1 MEDLKVILSEA
12 FGEPSDSDPEDEL
25 SEWKISSMGGGGS
38 IFFGSNWSWERIT
51 EVNGLWVC
59 NDFLSLDQQSSLLS
73 AIQAEGWF
81 TEESH
86 NQAMRF
92 GNLPEW
98 AVELSNSIRQ
108 AILFCGGSDSCVP
121 DVPLTTNSGNDK
133 ELISLFPPD
142 LLWREPLF
150 DQLIANVYQP
160 GEGIRAHVDLMK
172 FEDGI
177 AIVSLESSCVMHF
190 GRAES
195 EDVYSLAE
203 DDSGGKVPVL
213 LNPGSLALM
222 WGEARY
228 LWKHEINRMQQTAGG
243 FQEWQGRV
251 ITQKRRTSVT
261 LRKLCLPD

>member
-1 MEDLKVILSEA
+1 MEDLRVILSEA
-12 FGEPSDSDPEDEL
+12 FGEPSDSDPEDEF
-25 SEWKISSMGGGGS
+25 SARKNSNMGGGGS
-38 IFFGSNWSWERIT
+38 ILLGSNWSWERIA

-108 AILFCGGSDSCVP
+108 AILFGGGSSTCVP
-121 DVPLTTNSGNDK
+121 YVPLKTNSGNHK
-133 ELISLFPPD
+133 EFISFPPD

-160 GEGIRAHVDLMK
+160 GHT
-172 FEDGI
+172 
-177 AIVSLESSCVMHF
+177 C
-190 GRAES
+190 
-195 EDVYSLAE
+195 
-203 DDSGGKVPVL
+203 
-213 LNPGSLALM
+213 
-222 WGEARY
+222 
-228 LWKHEINRMQQTAGG
+228 T
-243 FQEWQGRV
+243 
-251 ITQKRRTSVT
+251 
-261 LRKLCLPD
+261 C

>member
-1 MEDLKVILSEA
+1 MACGFATIFSPLTSNLHCSQPYKQVILLMRSILN
-12 FGEPSDSDPEDEL
+12 EL
-25 SEWKISSMGGGGS
+25 LESHY
-38 IFFGSNWSWERIT
+38 
-51 EVNGLWVC
+51 
-59 NDFLSLDQQSSLLS
+59 LSR
-73 AIQAEGWF
+73 AAAEGWF

-160 GEGIRAHVDLMK
+160 GEVR
-172 FEDGI
+172 
-177 AIVSLESSCVMHF
+177 
-190 GRAES
+190 
-195 EDVYSLAE
+195 
-203 DDSGGKVPVL
+203 
-213 LNPGSLALM
+213 LAL
-222 WGEARY
+222 
-228 LWKHEINRMQQTAGG
+228 QTC
-243 FQEWQGRV
+243 
-251 ITQKRRTSVT
+251 
-261 LRKLCLPD
+261 LCFLAYVQSCK